1 VLINIFNT
9 ITTNS
14 PNAEGMTA
22 VAAWMLVCIFFVCG
36 ALFGYAW

>member
-22 VAAWMLVCIFFVCG
+22 VAAWDKFYKAFFAIID
-36 ALFGYAW
+36 ALAE